1 MPSPADR
8 EAEARADVER
18 IAKAMFESMRVAS
31 GFGEKAWERIP
42 EHLRKPWRMTARALL
57 QREVIRVGKRPTSG
71 PPPMAGQTTLD
82 EWSPRPRHADVQ
94 SRRRR
99 GLAARR

>member
-82 EWSPRPRHADVQ
+82 D
-94 SRRRR
+94 
-99 GLAARR
+99 